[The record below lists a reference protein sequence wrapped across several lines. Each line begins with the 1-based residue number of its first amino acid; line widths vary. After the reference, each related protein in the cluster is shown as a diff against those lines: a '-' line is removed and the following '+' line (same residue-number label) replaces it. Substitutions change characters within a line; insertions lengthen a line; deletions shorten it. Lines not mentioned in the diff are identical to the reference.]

1 MRRLLPILMMLVVC
15 LTAGGSPNPYGIS
28 DECYKLFLKA
38 DSLIDG
44 CSFEDTDN
52 GWIAIGKNGNS
63 IFIPATG
70 VANHNGKIA
79 QQSKSGGFYW
89 SSKKINDFYSTPGGG
104 E

>member
-15 LTAGGSPNPYGIS
+15 LTAGGSPNPYGLS

-63 IFIPATG
+63 IFIPHQAT
-70 VANHNGKIA
+70 VSHEDSNTIRPAWIEYQLLRVWLVNK
-79 QQSKSGGFYW
+79 
-89 SSKKINDFYSTPGGG
+89 
-104 E
+104 